1 MVDIVNDVKY
11 ITTGDVTCILR
22 DVGKSPMP
30 LDINSETLRFIE
42 LRRRLVNADPDI
54 DEKALF
60 DTLEGSTNLHE
71 AIAAVIRSALEDE
84 AMAKALRSRI
94 EDMRQRL
101 SRIESTAEAKREA
114 ALNAMER
121 ADMIKL
127 TAPDFTVSVRINP
140 PSLVITSEAEIPHEF
155 WLPQPPKLNKK
166 GLLDAI
172 NSGWA
177 VPGAVL
183 SNSKISLAIRTK

>member
-1 MVDIVNDVKY
+1 MVVRLSRE
-11 ITTGDVTCILR
+11 VTHF
-22 DVGKSPMP
+22 S
-30 LDINSETLRFIE
+30 E
-42 LRRRLVNADPDI
+42 LRRRLLEADPDI
-54 DEKALF
+54 DEKTLF
-60 DTLEGSTNLHE
+60 DTLEGATDLHE
-71 AIAAVIRSALEDE
+71 AIAAVIRSALDDE
-84 AMAKALRSRI
+84 ALAKALRARI

-127 TAPDFTVSVRINP
+127 TAPDFTVSIRINP
-140 PSLVITSEAEIPHEF
+140 PSLLITSEAEIPQEF
-155 WLPQPPKLNKK
+155 WVPQPPKLNKK

-177 VPGAVL
+177 VPGAAL

>member
-1 MVDIVNDVKY
+1 ML
-11 ITTGDVTCILR
+11 T
-22 DVGKSPMP
+22 
-30 LDINSETLRFIE
+30 SELNLQAGRFAE
-42 LRRRLVNADPDI
+42 LRRRLVEADPDI
-54 DEKALF
+54 DDQTLF
-60 DTLEGSTNLHE
+60 DTLEGATDLQE
-71 AIAAVIRSALEDE
+71 AIAMVVRSALNDE
-84 AMAKALRSRI
+84 ALAKALRARI

-101 SRIESTAEAKREA
+101 TRVESTAEAKREA

-127 TAPDFTVSVRINP
+127 TAPDFTVSIRINP
-140 PSLVITSEAEIPHEF
+140 PSLVVISEAEIPQEF
-155 WLPQPPKLNKK
+155 WVPQPPKLNKK

>member
-1 MVDIVNDVKY
+1 M
-11 ITTGDVTCILR
+11 
-22 DVGKSPMP
+22 S
-30 LDINSETLRFIE
+30 INSVLRESINYE
-42 LRRRLVNADPDI
+42 DLRRRLLDASPDL
-54 DEKALF
+54 DERTLL
-60 DTLEGSTNLHE
+60 DTLEGATNLQE
-71 AIAAVIRSALEDE
+71 AVAAVIRSALDDE

-94 EDMRQRL
+94 DDMRQRL
-101 SRIESTAEAKREA
+101 SRIESIAEAKREA

-127 TAPDFTVSVRINP
+127 MAPDLTVSIRINP
-140 PSLVITSEAEIPHEF
+140 PSLVVTSEAEIPQEF
-155 WLPQPPKLNKK
+155 WVPQPPKLNKK

-183 SNSKISLAIRTK
+183 SNSKISLSIRTK

>member
-1 MVDIVNDVKY
+1 LN
-11 ITTGDVTCILR
+11 
-22 DVGKSPMP
+22 
-30 LDINSETLRFIE
+30 INSVLRESINYE
-42 LRRRLVNADPDI
+42 DLRRRLLDASPDL
-54 DEKALF
+54 DERTLL
-60 DTLEGSTNLHE
+60 DTLEGATNLQE
-71 AIAAVIRSALEDE
+71 AIAAVIRSALDDE
-84 AMAKALRSRI
+84 TLAGALRSRI
-94 EDMRQRL
+94 EEMRLRL
-101 SRIESTAEAKREA
+101 SRLESAAEVKREA

-121 ADMIKL
+121 ADMIRI
-127 TAPDFTVSVRINP
+127 TAPDFTVSIRINP
-140 PSLVITSEAEIPHEF
+140 PSVVITSEAEIPQEF

>member
-1 MVDIVNDVKY
+1 M
-11 ITTGDVTCILR
+11 R
-22 DVGKSPMP
+22 
-30 LDINSETLRFIE
+30 INSEMTRFTE
-42 LRRRLVNADPDI
+42 LRRRLLEADPEI
-54 DEKALF
+54 DERTLF
-60 DTLEGSTNLHE
+60 DTLEGATDLHE
-71 AIAAVIRSALEDE
+71 AIAAVVRSALEDE

-101 SRIESTAEAKREA
+101 GRIETAAEKKREA
-114 ALNAMER
+114 ALSAMEQ
-121 ADMIKL
+121 AEMIKL
-127 TAPDFTVSVRINP
+127 TAPDFTVSIRINP
-140 PSLVITSEAEIPHEF
+140 PSLVITSEAEIPQEF